1 MKLYLVYQPVLT
13 DEMID
18 SINRNSTDAGW
29 KQALYQTM
37 RMSETNAQI
46 IADDAARC
54 DLYKL
59 TALAYADD
67 VEQVF
72 DSGNGY
78 PQKPEHRYT
87 RIRKGAT
94 SVSVGNLVYDTEM
107 KQMYACCSWGW
118 KVIDIPESMAHNVYT
133 HSTIHMSEVTA

>member
-13 DEMID
+13 DEMVD

-29 KQALYQTM
+29 KQAFFRTIH
-37 RMSETNAQI
+37 MSETNAQS

-59 TALAYADD
+59 TALAYAED

-78 PQKPEHRYT
+78 PQKPEHRYN
-87 RIRKGAT
+87 RIRRGAT
-94 SVSVGNLVYDTEM
+94 SVSVGNLVYDTDT

-118 KVIDIPESMAHNVYT
+118 KVIDIPDDMQQSVYT
-133 HSTIHMSEVTA
+133 HSTIHMSEVLA